1 MGNLKDNPFMRIKI
15 LLLSFALV
23 FAVLSGYCQQGRT
36 IYKDAAFISA
46 MLQLHNTYRTA
57 LQLPGLE
64 WSPALAADALAWAR
78 HLAGVDKGQHDQ
90 DIIGKEGEN
99 LWWGTASAFSYD
111 DMVGAWGGE
120 KKLFREG
127 IFPNC
132 KASHSAVVGHYTQ
145 IVWRNTTAVGCAL
158 VGNGTNDYLVC
169 RYSTPGNIYGQK
181 PY

>member
-1 MGNLKDNPFMRIKI
+1 
-15 LLLSFALV
+15 
-23 FAVLSGYCQQGRT
+23 
-36 IYKDAAFISA
+36 
-46 MLQLHNTYRTA
+46 
-57 LQLPGLE
+57 
-64 WSPALAADALAWAR
+64 
-78 HLAGVDKGQHDQ
+78 
-90 DIIGKEGEN
+90 
-99 LWWGTASAFSYD
+99 
-111 DMVGAWGGE
+111 MVGAWGGE